1 MRKTGKKHNTKPSA
15 ADDVVIEVTEDDYR
29 REVKRGVNESHALK
43 PGRHVFRRGGF
54 KARHPDFEGK
64 NTTVKVQ
71 VNIRLDRDI
80 VEHFKERAK
89 SAEAAK
95 YETEIN
101 SALRSLLDSEKDRR
115 SRLRSVG

>member
-1 MRKTGKKHNTKPSA
+1 MRKTGKKHNAKPSP
-15 ADDVVIEVTEDDYR
+15 DDVIIEVTEDDYR
-29 REVKRGVNESHALK
+29 REVKSGVNGSHALK

-54 KARHPDFEGK
+54 KTRHPDFDGK
-64 NTTVKVQ
+64 NMTVKVQ

-89 SAEAAK
+89 STHTAK

-101 SALRSLLDSEKDRR
+101 NALRSLVDSEKARR
-115 SRLRSVG
+115 PRLRSVG